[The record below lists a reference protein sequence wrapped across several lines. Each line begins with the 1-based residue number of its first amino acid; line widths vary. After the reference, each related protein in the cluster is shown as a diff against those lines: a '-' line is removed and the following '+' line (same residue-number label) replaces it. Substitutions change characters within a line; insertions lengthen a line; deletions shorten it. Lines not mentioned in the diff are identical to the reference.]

1 MRTLKKLNKA
11 DIRIIRIELTNNDML
26 LPDTVRVRYNEVY
39 DLWQI
44 VFAKKYGRKAKQLN
58 ISLPFN
64 KDVDELA
71 LERQLE
77 REFVKPKPLP
87 KGTILVKYLP
97 AFPHRKLGKKDAEK
111 LTKAVSK
118 AKRKTDAKD

>member
-1 MRTLKKLNKA
+1 MRTLKRLNKA
-11 DIRIIRIELTNNDML
+11 DIRIIRTELANNDML
-26 LPDTVRVRYNEVY
+26 LPDTVRVRYNEMY

-44 VFAKKYGRKAKQLN
+44 VFVKKYGLKAKQLN
-58 ISLPFN
+58 ISLLFN
-64 KDVDELA
+64 KDVDDIA

-77 REFVKPKPLP
+77 REFMKPKPLP
-87 KGTILVKYLP
+87 KYVTLVKILP
-97 AFPHRKLGKKDAEK
+97 AFPHKKLGKKDEEK

>member
-11 DIRIIRIELTNNDML
+11 DIRIIRTELTNNDML
-26 LPDTVRVRYNEVY
+26 LPDTVRVKYNEVY

-64 KDVDELA
+64 KDVDEFA
-71 LERQLE
+71 LERQLD
-77 REFVKPKPLP
+77 REFVKPKP

>member
-11 DIRIIRIELTNNDML
+11 DIRIIRTELTNNDML
-26 LPDTVRVRYNEVY
+26 LPDTVIVRYNEMY

-58 ISLPFN
+58 INLLFN
-64 KDVDELA
+64 KDVDEFA

>member
-1 MRTLKKLNKA
+1 MRTLKRLNKA
-11 DIRIIRIELTNNDML
+11 DIRIIRTELTNNDML
-26 LPDTVRVRYNEVY
+26 LPDTVRVRYNEMY

-44 VFAKKYGRKAKQLN
+44 VFAKKYGRKSKQLN

-64 KDVDELA
+64 KDVDEFA
-71 LERQLE
+71 LERQLD
-77 REFVKPKPLP
+77 REFVKPKPLQ

-111 LTKAVSK
+111 LVKTV
-118 AKRKTDAKD
+118 RKENK